1 MSDRSYP
8 PESRRGGYTLVE
20 LLIVIAVL
28 GLAGALLVPHLVDQ
42 PSMTVQAAVRQLIAD
57 LSFAQSDALAHQ
69 EYRRV
74 HFYGDGRGYC
84 LLRVGEGDYA
94 APFDEDTADYV
105 YDPLATAG
113 EAGHYIIDFTAD
125 DRFEGVMITSVNI
138 DGGGEGIGGDGGDVV
153 YDPLGGTIR
162 AGGLPG
168 TGGTIVLTA
177 DDDDYQL
184 TLSPFTGKLTV
195 QKLGG

>member
-1 MSDRSYP
+1 MCDRPCP

-69 EYRRV
+69 AYRRV
-74 HFYGDGRGYC
+74 HFYADGRGYC
-84 LLRVGEGDYA
+84 LLRVDEGNYA
-94 APFDEDTADYV
+94 DPFDEATADYV
-105 YDPLATAG
+105 YDPLASSG
-113 EAGHYIIDFTAD
+113 ESSRYIIDFSAD
-125 DRFEGVMITSVNI
+125 DRFQGVSITSVVI
-138 DGGGEGIGGDGGDVV
+138 DGGGEGIGGDGGDIV

-162 AGGLPG
+162 GGGLPG
-168 TGGTIVLTA
+168 TGGTIVLSA
-177 DDDDYQL
+177 DDDDYEI

-195 QKLGG
+195 HKLGG

>member
-57 LSFAQSDALAHQ
+57 FSFAQSDALAHQ

-74 HFYGDGRGYC
+74 HVYGDGRGYC
-84 LLRVGEGDYA
+84 LLRVTEANYA

-125 DRFEGVMITSVNI
+125 DRFEGVTITSVNF

-177 DDDDYQL
+177 DDDDYQV

>member
-1 MSDRSYP
+1 MSDHPYP

-57 LSFAQSDALAHQ
+57 FSFAQSDALAHQ

-74 HFYGDGRGYC
+74 HVYGDGRGYC
-84 LLRVGEGDYA
+84 LLRVSEGDYA
-94 APFDEDTADYV
+94 APFDENTADYV
-105 YDPLATAG
+105 YDPLASAG

-125 DRFEGVMITSVNI
+125 DRFEGVTITSVNM

-177 DDDDYQL
+177 DDDDYQV
-184 TLSPFTGKLTV
+184 TFSPFTGKLTV